1 MYIMQKKTQLLI
13 LAIILFVL
21 LLITSVYS
29 CCSFEPYSFSSPFT
43 NNTLVEGNTPMESK
57 TSLSSAF
64 ITNTEQSVNNESE
77 EEKGKKVEGFEG
89 LKPSLYSEEK
99 EIDSFSKTK
108 GSIACIGDSSGLHNS
123 LGALCLSEQQKNLLS
138 TRGGNA
144 KSGEAAIGGQ

>member
-13 LAIILFVL
+13 LAIILFAL

-29 CCSFEPYSFSSPFT
+29 CCSFEPYSFSSPFM
-43 NNTLVEGNTPMESK
+43 NKTLVEGNTPMDSK
-57 TSLSSAF
+57 TSLSSSF
-64 ITNTEQSVNNESE
+64 ITTTEESIDSDE

-89 LKPSLYSEEK
+89 LKPSLYSKEK

-108 GSIACIGDSSGLHNS
+108 GSITCIGDSSGLHNS
-123 LGALCLSEQQKNLLS
+123 LGALCLSEQQKSLLS

>member
-1 MYIMQKKTQLLI
+1 
-13 LAIILFVL
+13 
-21 LLITSVYS
+21 
-29 CCSFEPYSFSSPFT
+29 
-43 NNTLVEGNTPMESK
+43 MESK

>member
-1 MYIMQKKTQLLI
+1 MKKTTQLTI

-21 LLITSVYS
+21 IIVTSVYS

-64 ITNTEQSVNNESE
+64 ITNTEQSVNNESEE